1 MNKLNSLKIQKSFQ
15 QKYNNLSKDILNQIE
30 MISDAISDFDIK
42 DLFVEYN
49 NSNNVI
55 RIDVIVDNNFM
66 LLIRKKLNQNN
77 VSFSLSKNNETYIAD
92 YLNLNEMINIVKMEI
107 FNETIFKVS
116 KKNT

>member
-30 MISDAISDFDIK
+30 MISDAISDFDVK
-42 DLFVEYN
+42 EFYVEYN
-49 NSNNVI
+49 DSNNVI
-55 RIDVIVDNNFM
+55 RIDVIINNNFM

-77 VSFSLSKNNETYIAD
+77 IAFSLSKNNETYIAD
-92 YLNLNEMINIVKMEI
+92 YLSLNEMINIVKMEI
-107 FNETIFKVS
+107 FNETIFKIS